1 MKLLKILENLLKK
14 QKQSYDYGCVML
26 YFNFP
31 EIKNIHE
38 RINSNDLYEEESD
51 NSYGI
56 EHEPHTT
63 LLYGLHDNVSLED
76 VKKAIDNITFST
88 CIIKNPSLFENE
100 KYDVFKFD
108 VSGEGL
114 KQANE
119 KLKNYPYT
127 SDFPNYHPHLTIAY
141 LKPGEGKKYEKMF
154 KDLEYELVP
163 EFAVYSKPDGTKE
176 KIKINID

>member
-1 MKLLKILENLLKK
+1 MKLLKILEQLIKK

-31 EIKNIHE
+31 EIKNIHNK
-38 RINSNDLYEEESD
+38 INIKDLYEEEND
-51 NSYGI
+51 RSYGL

-63 LLYGLHDNVSLED
+63 LLYGLHHSVSLEN
-76 VKKAIDNITFST
+76 VKNSIKDITFST

-141 LKPGEGKKYEKMF
+141 LKPGEGKKYEEMF
-154 KDLEYELVP
+154 KDLKYELVP
-163 EFAVYSKPDGTKE
+163 EFVVYSKPDGTKE